1 MVKTRIIKFRVT
13 GKQYEDLVCRAGAS
27 NNISIAAYLRQLA
40 FDQPMLY
47 DKTCENNKLIRE
59 LISYLSR

>member
-1 MVKTRIIKFRVT
+1 MAKTRLVKFKIT
-13 GKQYEDLVCRAGAS
+13 GKQYEDLISRTRAS
-27 NNISIAAYLRQLA
+27 NNISMAAYLRQLT